1 MKSQANKNEA
11 KRKQL
16 SDLAQ
21 AKELKSKILHR
32 AKGGLVVNQALWY
45 GAYVKAKTR

>member
-1 MKSQANKNEA
+1 MKSPANNTEA
-11 KRKQL
+11 KRKRL

-21 AKELKSKILHR
+21 AKGLTSKILDR

-45 GAYVKAKTR
+45 GLDAKAKTR